1 MRSLHR
7 GEARAGWL
15 LATPAL
21 LVIAVF
27 FLLPVA
33 AGFALSVTDFDI
45 YSIGD
50 PELVRM
56 VGAANYRTLFS
67 EPLFWKALKNTL
79 YFVLLGVPATM
90 GVALAAAL
98 GVTSGVTRLKPVFRT
113 VYFAPVVTTLVAVA
127 VVWRYLYHPRFGL
140 INGFLGFLGV
150 DPIAWLADPRW
161 AMPAIVLLAV
171 WKNFGY
177 TMIIFVAGLQAIP
190 EQLYEA
196 ARLDGASAW
205 QRFRHITLPGLAP
218 TTTFVAVITVIGY
231 FQLFAEP
238 YVMTSGGGPVNA
250 TLSVVLYMFKEGFRW
265 WNIGYAAAV
274 AFVLFWV
281 ILAVTLIQTA
291 ARRRAE
297 R

>member
-15 LATPAL
+15 LAAPAL
-21 LVIAVF
+21 AVIAVF
-27 FLLPVA
+27 FLLPVL

-50 PELVRM
+50 PDLVRF
-56 VGAANYRTLFS
+56 VGAANYRTLAS

-98 GVTSGVTRLKPVFRT
+98 GVTAGVTRFKPVFRT
-113 VYFAPVVTTLVAVA
+113 IYFAPVVTTLVAVA

-140 INGFLGFLGV
+140 INGFLGFFGV
-150 DPIAWLADPRW
+150 EPIAWLADPRW

-205 QRFRHITLPGLAP
+205 QRFRYITLPGLAP

-274 AFVLFWV
+274 AFVLFWI
-281 ILAVTLIQTA
+281 ILGVTLIQTA
-291 ARRRAE
+291 ARRRSE

>member
-15 LATPAL
+15 LAAPAL
-21 LVIAVF
+21 LVIAAF

-50 PELVRM
+50 PDLVRF

-90 GVALAAAL
+90 GIALAAAL

-113 VYFAPVVTTLVAVA
+113 IYFAPVVTTLVAVA

-140 INGFLGFLGV
+140 INGFLGFFGV
-150 DPIAWLADPRW
+150 EPIAWLADPRW

-205 QRFRHITLPGLAP
+205 QRFRYITLPGLAP

-265 WNIGYAAAV
+265 WDIGYAAAV
-274 AFVLFWV
+274 AFVLFWIV
-281 ILAVTLIQTA
+281 LAVTLLQTA
-291 ARRRAE
+291 LRRRAE